1 MAQPTGGAV
10 AIPMANGGCSM
21 GSIRVQPTKGT
32 LFMDFRLNGKRVREY
47 TALPITPPNRK
58 RLQKALDRIETE
70 IALGSFDYAKTF
82 GKPLPQ
88 ERAPEADDAPQAAG
102 TGSPASAGSPAS
114 PPTPRCFATSPTSGS
129 PKVPCS
135 GAAAA
140 TASPSA
146 AR

>member
-1 MAQPTGGAV
+1 
-10 AIPMANGGCSM
+10 
-21 GSIRVQPTKGT
+21 

-47 TALPITPPNRK
+47 TALPDTPPNRK

-102 TGSPASAGSPAS
+102 TGAPVSPAPAS
-114 PPTPRCFATSPTSGS
+114 PPTPRCFATSPTSGL

-135 GAAAA
+135 GAAA

-146 AR
+146 ARWTST